1 MLDEAVKDVEMQWDA
16 WEASCS
22 SCWSDNS
29 VFPVVE
35 EGTSGI
41 AESDDTVTL
50 GLGGNSEEVDDEG
63 EMERELREDLLVAPE
78 R

>member
-1 MLDEAVKDVEMQWDA
+1 MA
-16 WEASCS
+16 
-22 SCWSDNS
+22 
-29 VFPVVE
+29 
-35 EGTSGI
+35 EGASGI

-63 EMERELREDLLVAPE
+63 EMERELREDLLVALG

>member
-1 MLDEAVKDVEMQWDA
+1 MEDVEMRWDA
-16 WEASCS
+16 REASRS
-22 SCWSDNS
+22 SCWSS
-29 VFPVVE
+29 VFPEVG
-35 EGTSGI
+35 EGASGI

-63 EMERELREDLLVAPE
+63 EIERELREDLLVAPE

>member
-1 MLDEAVKDVEMQWDA
+1 MEDEEMRCDA
-16 WEASCS
+16 REESRS
-22 SCWSDNS
+22 SCWSS
-29 VFPVVE
+29 VVPEVG
-35 EGTSGI
+35 EGASGI

-50 GLGGNSEEVDDEG
+50 GLGGKSEEVDEEG

>member
-1 MLDEAVKDVEMQWDA
+1 MEDVEMRLDA
-16 WEASCS
+16 REASRS

-29 VFPVVE
+29 VFPE
-35 EGTSGI
+35 MGASGI

-63 EMERELREDLLVAPE
+63 EMERELIEDLLVALG